1 MVKRIIFLVFLS
13 VAALTLY
20 SQDRGVVCADLLKV
34 FQSYYKTK
42 EADDYLKSK
51 ADELQKEID
60 VMRGEINDLDKLLKS
75 GILSGEE
82 KAKKTKEMEEKKRA
96 LQEKIKNSNLLMM
109 EERRRKVEE
118 ILKELQEKVKEFA
131 KKKGYKLI
139 IDKKDVLFAEET
151 VDVTEELIDFVNA
164 GKK

>member
-1 MVKRIIFLVFLS
+1 
-13 VAALTLY
+13 
-20 SQDRGVVCADLLKV
+20 
-34 FQSYYKTK
+34 
-42 EADDYLKSK
+42 
-51 ADELQKEID
+51 
-60 VMRGEINDLDKLLKS
+60 
-75 GILSGEE
+75 
-82 KAKKTKEMEEKKRA
+82 
-96 LQEKIKNSNLLMM
+96 MM